1 MMMMMMMMM
10 MMILMPKPIS
20 RPPFHA
26 ALEFQVYSGLERWG
40 GEQPSRWFAIKT
52 SRFWLFL
59 LQAEGSEDGVMCGLC
74 KNYLNM

>member
-1 MMMMMMMMM
+1 MR
-10 MMILMPKPIS
+10 LLSFK
-20 RPPFHA
+20 
-26 ALEFQVYSGLERWG
+26 VYSGLERWG

-59 LQAEGSEDGVMCGLC
+59 LQAEGSEDGVICGLC